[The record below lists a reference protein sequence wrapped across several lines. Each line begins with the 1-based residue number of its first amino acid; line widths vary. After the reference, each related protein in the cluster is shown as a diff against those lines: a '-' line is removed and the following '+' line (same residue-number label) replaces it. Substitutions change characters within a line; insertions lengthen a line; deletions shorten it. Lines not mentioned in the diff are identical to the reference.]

1 MPMSMALH
9 KNCTHLMNLLHQS
22 SLQGAWALKQ
32 RFIAGSMFAGRL
44 QALDSINQTMIQD
57 LWSEAE
63 QGQTDGTISHAL
75 ERWLTLIALQAGWD
89 IRELKAGNSSNVPNF
104 GYRKVQ

>member
-9 KNCTHLMNLLHQS
+9 KNCTHLMHLLHQS

-44 QALDSINQTMIQD
+44 QALDSINLTMIQD
-57 LWSEAE
+57 LWNEAE
-63 QGQTDGTISHAL
+63 QGQTDGTMSHAL
-75 ERWLTLIALQAGWD
+75 ERWLTLIVERQKTS
-89 IRELKAGNSSNVPNF
+89 ITS
-104 GYRKVQ
+104 